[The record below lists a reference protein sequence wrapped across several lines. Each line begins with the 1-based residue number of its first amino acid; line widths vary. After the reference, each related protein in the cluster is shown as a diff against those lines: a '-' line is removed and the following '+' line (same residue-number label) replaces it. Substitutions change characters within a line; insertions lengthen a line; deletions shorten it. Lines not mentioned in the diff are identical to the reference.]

1 MPCENCTYIVWRP
14 RPGSFLTPSIVE
26 PAKPPAPAGPSRIFI
41 LIFSQAI
48 YIMFAGKKKRSGLRT
63 AEKKILRYELTHKKI
78 VMLTLVGV
86 CGFIIFWKGFS
97 ILLERYF
104 SQTEPL
110 AFMAIGFVLMFL
122 TGWFIKK

>member
-1 MPCENCTYIVWRP
+1 
-14 RPGSFLTPSIVE
+14 
-26 PAKPPAPAGPSRIFI
+26 
-41 LIFSQAI
+41 
-48 YIMFAGKKKRSGLRT
+48 MFAGKKKRSGLRT

-104 SQTEPL
+104 SQT
-110 AFMAIGFVLMFL
+110 
-122 TGWFIKK
+122 

>member
-1 MPCENCTYIVWRP
+1 
-14 RPGSFLTPSIVE
+14 
-26 PAKPPAPAGPSRIFI
+26 
-41 LIFSQAI
+41 
-48 YIMFAGKKKRSGLRT
+48 MFAGKKKRSGLRT

-78 VMLTLVGV
+78 VMLSLVGV